1 MLKDSRSKQ
10 KRRQPDQPIKP
21 SVQPD
26 TAALTD
32 PIPIPDHDPLSVFLL
47 GVGGPVEVD
56 KIELASPALDQ
67 MKEAGVHLIVP
78 LISQGELIGT
88 LSLGKR
94 LSDQPYSGDDRR
106 LLSALAGQVAPA
118 IRLAQLVRQQE
129 AEAKERERIEQ
140 ELRVAALIQQTLLPK
155 DLPSLPGWDIDAY
168 YRPAR
173 AVGGDFYDFIP
184 MPDER
189 LGIVIGDV
197 TDKGVPA
204 ALVMATT
211 RSTLRAAAQH
221 VDDPGEILAET
232 NDVLVDEIPPAMFV
246 TCLFGILEPATGS
259 LTFANAGHNLPY
271 VRTAEGVVELRA
283 TGMPLGLMPG
293 MAYEVKTFTLE
304 DGAVMLL
311 TSDGIVEAHATDGSM
326 FGFPRLMGLVGS
338 TGDGSRLTS
347 SILAELDRF
356 CGAGHEQ
363 EDDVTMVTI
372 RHASSA
378 ARSAGVFDALVGE
391 FDQLD
396 HFSVPSEDGGERAV
410 MERVGSLAES
420 VGLEGER
427 LERLRTAVSEAAM
440 NAIEHG
446 NRFDASLPVEVT
458 VLRSTQLLTVRI
470 EDHGS
475 GPDIPDGDL
484 PDLEAKLAGLQS
496 PRGWGLFLIEQ
507 MVDGLRHRAEGGRHV
522 IEMDMSLEGANG

>member
-1 MLKDSRSKQ
+1 MLKDSRLR
-10 KRRQPDQPIKP
+10 KRRRQAPKP
-21 SVQPD
+21 VRASQQAENPV
-26 TAALTD
+26 LTE
-32 PIPIPDHDPLSVFLL
+32 PIPISDHDPLTSYLL

-56 KIELASPALDQ
+56 KIELVSPALGA
-67 MKEAGVHLIVP
+67 MREAGVHLIVP

-106 LLSALAGQVAPA
+106 LLSALAAQVAPA

-155 DLPSLPGWDIDAY
+155 DLPALPGWEIDAY

-184 MPDER
+184 MPGER

-221 VDDPGEILAET
+221 LNDPGQILAET

-246 TCLFGILEPATGS
+246 TCLFAILEPLTGA
-259 LTFANAGHNLPY
+259 LTLANAGHNLPY

-293 MAYEVKTFTLE
+293 MPYEVKTFTLE

-311 TSDGIVEAHATDGSM
+311 TSDGIVEAHAADGSM

-338 TGDGSRLTS
+338 TGDGTRLTS

-356 CGAGHEQ
+356 CGADHEQ
-363 EDDVTMVTI
+363 EDDVTMVMV
-372 RHASSA
+372 RHVSSA
-378 ARSAGVFDALVGE
+378 ARSAGVFGSLPEEIDR
-391 FDQLD
+391 
-396 HFSVPSEDGGERAV
+396 FSVPSEEGRERAV
-410 MERVGSLAES
+410 MERVGSLARS
-420 VGLEGER
+420 IGLDGER

-446 NRFDASLPVEVT
+446 NRFDPSLVVDVT
-458 VLRSTQLLTVRI
+458 VLRSPDRLTVRV

-475 GPDIPDGDL
+475 GPDIPDGEV

-507 MVDGLRHRAEGGRHV
+507 MVDDLRHRTENGRHV
-522 IEMDMSLEGANG
+522 IEMDMILEGASG

>member
-1 MLKDSRSKQ
+1 MKESKPTQ
-10 KRRQPDQPIKP
+10 RRRQTEKP
-21 SVQPD
+21 VKASELADSP
-26 TAALTD
+26 ALAE
-32 PIPIPDHDPLSVFLL
+32 PIPIPDHDPLTAYLL

-56 KIELASPALDQ
+56 KIDLSSPALRE
-67 MKEAGVHLIVP
+67 MREAGVHLIVP

-88 LSLGKR
+88 LSLGRR

-106 LLSALAGQVAPA
+106 LLSALAAQVAPA

-140 ELRVAALIQQTLLPK
+140 EMRVAALIQQTLLPK
-155 DLPSLPGWDIDAY
+155 DLPSLAGWEIDAY

-184 MPDER
+184 MPGDR

-211 RSTLRAAAQH
+211 RSTLRGAAQH
-221 VDDPGEILAET
+221 LDDPGEILAEA
-232 NDVLVDEIPPAMFV
+232 NDVLVEEIPPAMFV
-246 TCLFGILEPATGS
+246 TCLFGILEPVSGT

-271 VRTAEGVVELRA
+271 VKTAEGVVELRA

-293 MAYEVKTFTLE
+293 MFYEVKTSTLE

-311 TSDGIVEAHATDGSM
+311 TSDGIVEAHATDGEM

-356 CGAGHEQ
+356 CGADHEQ
-363 EDDVTMVTI
+363 EDDVTMVSV
-372 RHASSA
+372 RHVSSA
-378 ARSAGVFDALVGE
+378 ARSAGAFGSLPEEIDR
-391 FDQLD
+391 
-396 HFSVPSEDGGERAV
+396 FSIASEDGGEKAV
-410 MERVGSLAES
+410 MERVGTLARS
-420 VGLEGER
+420 MGLEGER

-446 NRFDASLPVEVT
+446 NRFDSSLAVDVT
-458 VLRSTQLLTVRI
+458 VLRSPDRLTVRI

-475 GPDIPDGDL
+475 GPDIPDGEL

-507 MVDGLRHRAEGGRHV
+507 MVDGLRHRSEAGKHI
-522 IEMDMSLEGANG
+522 IEMDMSLKGVSG